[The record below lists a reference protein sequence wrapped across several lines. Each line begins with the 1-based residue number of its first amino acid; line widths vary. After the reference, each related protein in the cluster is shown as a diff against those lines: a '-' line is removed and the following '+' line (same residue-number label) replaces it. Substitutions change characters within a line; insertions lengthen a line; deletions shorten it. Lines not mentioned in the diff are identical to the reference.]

1 MKYTVSVIVKGIIEV
16 EVEAR
21 DLVQAKWMAID
32 EVANC
37 DFNRLDNIDI
47 DPYDA
52 EDENGELYVF

>member
-1 MKYTVSVIVKGIIEV
+1 MKYTVSVTVRGTMEL
-16 EVEAR
+16 EVEAQ

-32 EVANC
+32 EAANC